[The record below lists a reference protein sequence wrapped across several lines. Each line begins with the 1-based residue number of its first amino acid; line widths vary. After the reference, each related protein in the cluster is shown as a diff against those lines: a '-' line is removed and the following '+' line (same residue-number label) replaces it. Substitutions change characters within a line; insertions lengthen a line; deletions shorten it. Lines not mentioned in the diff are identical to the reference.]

1 VESHILCESAIGVIA
16 EKQTS
21 PFRAY
26 RPGHRPTS
34 TYWTCT
40 SCRVLMQPLGDSTA
54 LSTSRYPSRVQPLT
68 VEKNLSLQLARESV
82 TAAEVR
88 HSGDLASNAT
98 NM

>member
-1 VESHILCESAIGVIA
+1 VIA
-16 EKQTS
+16 GKQTS

-40 SCRVLMQPLGDSTA
+40 SCRVLMQPLEDSTA

-68 VEKNLSLQLARESV
+68 VEKSLSLQLARESV